1 MLALKRKRRKEG
13 EPMELS
19 DRKKLILAAVVEHF
33 IKTGEPIGSKELI
46 LRTGLGVSSAT
57 VRNEMSELSTLGLLE
72 QPHTS
77 AGRVPSHTGY
87 RFYVDN
93 LMKTREVDEVS
104 RRMME
109 AGIASAAGDPERL
122 VESACSILAELTK
135 CASVS
140 TTPGGECTVIR
151 RIELVPVGTRSAMMV
166 LLTSN
171 GILKSRLCRL
181 DLPLD
186 GRILEEFHNI
196 ADSALV
202 GRQASEISVA
212 AMQTI
217 AASLGSDVLSMFPLL
232 AAVCELAQSTAHS
245 QIMLDGQSN
254 LLASGE
260 YGDSALELLNFLS
273 RNEPMTRV
281 INNSKAEMNVT
292 IGAENIFRQ
301 LENSSVILAKYNVRG
316 QEAGSIG
323 LIGPT
328 RMDYETIIPEVR
340 YLTCLVGSLIEQAL
354 EE

>member
-1 MLALKRKRRKEG
+1 MTT
-13 EPMELS
+13 LS

-46 LRTGLGVSSAT
+46 SNTGLNVSSAT
-57 VRNEMSELSTLGLLE
+57 VRNEMSELSTLGYLE

-77 AGRVPSHTGY
+77 AGRVPSNRGY
-87 RFYVDN
+87 RYYVDN
-93 LMKTREVDEVS
+93 LMKEREVDDVS

-122 VESACSILAELTK
+122 IEHASSVLAELTH
-135 CASVS
+135 CASLS

-151 RIELVPVGTRSAMMV
+151 RIELVPIGTRSAMMV

-181 DLPLD
+181 DTPLD
-186 GRILEEFHNI
+186 ARICEAFYNI
-196 ADSALV
+196 TESTIV

-212 AMQTI
+212 SMQTV
-217 AASLGSDVLSMFPLL
+217 AASLGSDALAMFPML
-232 AAVCELAQSTAHS
+232 AAVCELAQSTAQT
-245 QIMLDGQSN
+245 QIMLEGQSN

-260 YGDSALELLNFLS
+260 YGDTALELLNFL
-273 RNEPMTRV
+273 NKDEPLNRV
-281 INNSKAEMNVT
+281 INSSKDEMSVT
-292 IGAENIFRQ
+292 IGTENIYRQ
-301 LENSSVILAKYNVRG
+301 LEKSSVVIAKYNVRG

-328 RMDYETIIPEVR
+328 RMDYETIIPNIR
-340 YLTCLVGSLIEQAL
+340 YLTNLVGHLIEQAL